1 MARASAWMTRECRL
15 ALFADDTKLVAAKIR
30 DEPIPACREVET
42 AMRVGRVLPVCV
54 GPSGLVDGTDVARL
68 AKESITSNIVDQD
81 STA

>member
-1 MARASAWMTRECRL
+1 MARASAWMTSQCRL
-15 ALFADDTKLVAAKIR
+15 AVFAQDTKLVAAKIR

-42 AMRVGRVLPVCV
+42 AMRVGRVLPVCI
-54 GPSGLVDGTDVARL
+54 GSGSLVDGTDVPRL